1 MSHHKHHE
9 KHHGSDSDS
18 DDDRKEHHHDKH
30 HDKHHEKHH
39 GGEHR
44 YEDEEEERRR
54 YEGYRH
60 QEGGGGYNGPPGPYG
75 YGGHGNEGQYGHQGY
90 GAGPYGGGPLPPP
103 MTVHSTQVS
112 EAQVKLDGIQA
123 AHSHEATYKR
133 TEYVGAA
140 AAILGAGVAMVS
152 SLSECIHTAAAAAG
166 VDSCICKSSYLLKE
180 YHADVVGFRSAA
192 K

>member
-1 MSHHKHHE
+1 
-9 KHHGSDSDS
+9 
-18 DDDRKEHHHDKH
+18 
-30 HDKHHEKHH
+30 
-39 GGEHR
+39 
-44 YEDEEEERRR
+44 
-54 YEGYRH
+54 
-60 QEGGGGYNGPPGPYG
+60 
-75 YGGHGNEGQYGHQGY
+75 
-90 GAGPYGGGPLPPP
+90 

-123 AHSHEATYKR
+123 AHSHETTYKR

-152 SLSECIHTAAAAAG
+152 SLSECIHIPPPPPGAAG
-166 VDSCICKSSYLLKE
+166 GVDNCICKSSYLCKE